1 MKVLR
6 TVAEFRAARAGVRDP
21 VGLVPTMGALHE
33 GHLSLVHRAG
43 EECATVAM
51 SIFVNP
57 TQFGPQEDFNRYPRP
72 LERDLALAKEA
83 GVDLAFVPPVEE
95 MYPEG
100 HATFV
105 EIGGPALR
113 WEGERRPGHFRGVAT
128 VVTKLFTITTPQ
140 RAYFGEKDYQQ
151 LQVIRRL
158 ARDLNLPVE
167 VVGCPIIREPDGLA
181 LSSRN
186 VYLTPDERPYAAAL
200 HHALQA
206 GQRRVRA
213 GEQDAE
219 VVRAAMEAV
228 LADTPG
234 VTVDYVAVVDAEML
248 EPLVTLRPPARA
260 LIAARL
266 GSVRLIDNAAL

>member
-33 GHLSLVHRAG
+33 GNLSLVHRAG

-57 TQFGPQEDFNRYPRP
+57 TQFGPQEDFIRYPRP
-72 LERDLALAKEA
+72 LERDLALAEEA

-234 VTVDYVAVVDAEML
+234 VTVDYVAVVDAETL
-248 EPLVTLRPPARA
+248 EPLVTIRPPARA